1 MANTTTNMVITA
13 HPDDETLFFG
23 GMILSRPDEDW
34 TVVCLTDGNADD
46 RGNERMAELDEACEL
61 LGVQSVIKAGF
72 EDTYNENLDQRKLKK
87 FFNTLP
93 DVDRVFTHGPL
104 GEYGHPHHIQ
114 TAFAV
119 HKFFTKKEV
128 WHPAI
133 NCFASKREILTEE
146 QYNRKLEILAKVY
159 DQELMR
165 FSRFIHFP
173 SEELYTQSS
182 LDEVEKLAHYLLSKE
197 VNEPTGLVNY
207 KAFKDHLAFFRS
219 SIFDR
224 AF

>member
-1 MANTTTNMVITA
+1 MVITA

-23 GMILSRPDEDW
+23 GTILNHPDDEW

-46 RGNERMAELDEACEL
+46 RGDERMAELDEACGL
-61 LGVQSVIKAGF
+61 LGVDNVIKAGF
-72 EDTYNENLDQRKLKK
+72 KDTYSENLDQRKLKK
-87 FFNTLP
+87 FLNSLP
-93 DVDRVFTHGPL
+93 ACDQIFTHGPL

-114 TAFAV
+114 TSYAV
-119 HKFFTKKEV
+119 HKNFSDSQI

-133 NCFASKREILTEE
+133 NCFASRREILTKK
-146 QYNRKLEILAKVY
+146 QYNKKLEILAKVY
-159 DQELMR
+159 EQELIR

-173 SEELYTQSS
+173 SEELFTQSS
-182 LDEVEKLAHYLLSKE
+182 LKEVENLAHYLLSKE
-197 VNEPTGLVNY
+197 VDEPEGLDNY
-207 KAFKDHLAFFRS
+207 EAFKDHLSLFRS

>member
-1 MANTTTNMVITA
+1 MANQIRNMVITA

-23 GMILSRPDEDW
+23 GTILSRPHEEW
-34 TVVCLTDGNADD
+34 TVVCLTDGNADG
-46 RGNERMAELDEACEL
+46 RGDERMAELDEACEL
-61 LGVQSVIKAGF
+61 LGVQSVIKASF
-72 EDTYNENLDQRKLKK
+72 EDTYDQNLDQRKLKK
-87 FFNTLP
+87 FFATLP
-93 DVDRVFTHGPL
+93 EVDNIFTHGPL

-114 TAFAV
+114 TSYAV
-119 HKFFTKKEV
+119 HKFFNESII

-133 NCFASKREILTEE
+133 NCFATKREVLTEA

-159 DQELMR
+159 NQELMR

-182 LDEVEKLAHYLLSKE
+182 LDEVEKLAQYLLSQE
-197 VNEPTGLVNY
+197 VDEPKGLVNY
-207 KAFKDHLAFFRS
+207 KAFKDHLSLFRS
-219 SIFDR
+219 SIFER